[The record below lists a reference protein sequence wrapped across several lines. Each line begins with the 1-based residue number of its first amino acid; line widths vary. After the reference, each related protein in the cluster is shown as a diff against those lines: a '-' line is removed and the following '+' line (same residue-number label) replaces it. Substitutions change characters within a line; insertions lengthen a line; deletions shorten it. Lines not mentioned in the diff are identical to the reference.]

1 MKGKKIKGFTLTEM
15 IVVIAIIGI
24 LAAIL
29 APTMSTYY
37 RKSRIKDANA
47 NAKMVFNAAQTAAQT
62 YISSERV
69 LKDTDKILNKTL
81 VVSYDPANGVRWSNS
96 LNGALAPVI
105 VDSEGNAA
113 TAYDKAANDI
123 ASVVNR
129 TVSDAEEGCWTVYI
143 SNYIVQGSVAADS
156 LSTNRVG
163 CYTANKYM
171 ASDAT
176 DKTYA
181 EWLTGGVE
189 GEVDSLA
196 EVCNIYEPLSTT

>member
-81 VVSYDPANGVRWSNS
+81 VVSYDPTNGVRWSPS
-96 LNGALAPVI
+96 LNVALVPAL
-105 VDSEGNAA
+105 DSDDSAA
-113 TAYDKAANDI
+113 TAYDKAPNDI

-171 ASDAT
+171 ALDAT
-176 DKTYA
+176 SKTY
-181 EWLTGGVE
+181 ENWLVYDGA

-196 EVCNIYEPLSTT
+196 EVCNIYNSPTT

>member
-81 VVSYDPANGVRWSNS
+81 VVSYDPANGVRWSTS
-96 LNGALAPVI
+96 LNVALAPALNSN
-105 VDSEGNAA
+105 DSAA

-123 ASVVNR
+123 RNVVNR

-156 LSTNRVG
+156 LTTDRVG

>member
-81 VVSYDPANGVRWSNS
+81 VVSYDPANGVRWSTS
-96 LNGALAPVI
+96 LNVALAPALAS
-105 VDSEGNAA
+105 DDRAA

-123 ASVVNR
+123 RNVVNR

-156 LSTNRVG
+156 LTTDRVG

-171 ASDAT
+171 ALDAT
-176 DKTYA
+176 SKTY
-181 EWLTGGVE
+181 ENWLVYDGA

-196 EVCNIYEPLSTT
+196 EVCNIYNSPTT